1 MNGWLTAGTCAI
13 PGAFGCGKTVISQ
26 ALSKY
31 SNSDGIIYV
40 GCGERGNEMA
50 EVLMDFPQLT
60 MTLPDGREE
69 SIMKRTT
76 LVTLPAHPVY
86 PCQHTLCTNAN
97 IPCVTQCQ
105 HTLCLPTRHA
115 SAHALHADRHFGDCT
130 IEQACTASAVLPWF
144 LFFGVTT
151 SREVYVNPVGKP
163 SQVARH
169 A

>member
-1 MNGWLTAGTCAI
+1 MLLNRCWNESKPCECQVNAPNLLRVCGTGTCAI

-60 MTLPDGREE
+60 MTMPDGREE

-76 LVTLPAHPVY
+76 LVSLKGLSFRV
-86 PCQHTLCTNAN
+86 
-97 IPCVTQCQ
+97 
-105 HTLCLPTRHA
+105 
-115 SAHALHADRHFGDCT
+115 
-130 IEQACTASAVLPWF
+130 
-144 LFFGVTT
+144 
-151 SREVYVNPVGKP
+151 
-163 SQVARH
+163 
-169 A
+169 

>member
-1 MNGWLTAGTCAI
+1 VPFLGLLAVARQSFPRRSPSTITDFVSIGTCAI

-76 LVTLPAHPVY
+76 LVSILLFLCHSVVIGLLNRAYLKHLHNVNNVELPSSP
-86 PCQHTLCTNAN
+86 
-97 IPCVTQCQ
+97 
-105 HTLCLPTRHA
+105 
-115 SAHALHADRHFGDCT
+115 
-130 IEQACTASAVLPWF
+130 
-144 LFFGVTT
+144 
-151 SREVYVNPVGKP
+151 
-163 SQVARH
+163 
-169 A
+169 